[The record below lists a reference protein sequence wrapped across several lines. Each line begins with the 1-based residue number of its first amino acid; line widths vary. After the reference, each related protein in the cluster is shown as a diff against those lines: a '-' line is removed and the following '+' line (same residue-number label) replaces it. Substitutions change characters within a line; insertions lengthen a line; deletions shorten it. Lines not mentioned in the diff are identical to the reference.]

1 MAKQKLSHAEDNLG
15 AIEHSLTNV
24 EVFVEKY
31 QKPLIYV
38 VVGLVLAVGI
48 FFAYKSWY
56 KAPLEEE
63 AQSQMFAAVQYF
75 EQDSLTLAL
84 NGDGSNLGLLD
95 IEDRYGSTKA
105 GNLAC
110 YYAGLAYLYTGLY
123 DEALTFFKKYSPDD
137 KLSKALVNGNIGDTY
152 SELQDYDKA
161 ISHYK
166 KAAGSNHSRLTA
178 PRYLMK
184 AGSLIEQQGKY
195 AEAKK
200 IYEQVKKDFPATPEG
215 QEADKYI
222 ARTQLLQQQQL

>member
-15 AIEHSLTNV
+15 AIEHSLTSA
-24 EVFVEKY
+24 EFFIEKY
-31 QKPLIYV
+31 QKPLIYA
-38 VVGLVLAVGI
+38 VVGLVLAVGA

-95 IEDRYGSTKA
+95 VEDRYGSTTA

-110 YYAGLAYLYTGLY
+110 YYAGLAYLHTGLY
-123 DEALTFFKKYSPDD
+123 DEAIAYFKKYSPDD
-137 KLSKALVNGNIGDTY
+137 KLSKALVNGSIGDAY
-152 SELQDYDKA
+152 SELQDYGKA
-161 ISHYK
+161 IAHYK
-166 KAAGSNHSRLTA
+166 KAASSDHSRLTA

-184 AGSLIEQQGKY
+184 AGILIEAQGKY
-195 AEAKK
+195 AEAQKV
-200 IYEQVKKDFPATPEG
+200 YEQVKKDFPESSEG
-215 QEADKYI
+215 NEADKYI
-222 ARTQLLQQQQL
+222 ARVQLLQQQPQ